1 VSAAGGGGGG
11 GGGSGGGSGG
21 GLDLDLASVLT
32 CNNRRNKLCIILHSR
47 WI

>member
-11 GGGSGGGSGG
+11 GGGGGSGG